1 MNPSERAASA
11 CPTGTVLMPP
21 RTASQT
27 NAAPNAARQTAAEVN
42 SEKVNPMSGSPNT
55 TSTSNEEQRHVAQ
68 HFDVDRAR
76 HP

>member
-55 TSTSNEEQRHVAQ
+55 TSTSNDSNGMLRSTST
-68 HFDVDRAR
+68 
-76 HP
+76 